1 MARKRQGPE
10 LICLIPGRQV
20 PFRRAIRDK
29 RGHVVKV
36 YRFEPESPLEVDA
49 EGVAVVRRDIGR
61 TVCICRPSKEGDR
74 FLIDWDATNK
84 IHIHCYGTACPSH
97 ARRSINVGAAA
108 EKSRVV
114 DPAEKKP
121 NPADA
126 EGGDEDPEGDGD
138 DGQDDQED
146 GDEIELS
153 DELVDLIEKNR
164 KHFPEMSPEGI
175 KKFLVGGGKLED
187 LDGFDEAKAKE
198 LKESLGIE

>member
-1 MARKRQGPE
+1 MARKRQGPQ

-49 EGVAVVRRDIGR
+49 EGMAVIRRDIGR
-61 TVCICRPSKEGDR
+61 TVCICRPGEEENR
-74 FLIDWDATNK
+74 FVIDWDATNK
-84 IHIHCYGTACPSH
+84 IHMDCFGTACPSH
-97 ARRSINVGAAA
+97 ARRSINVGASS

-114 DPAEKKP
+114 DPVEKKTR
-121 NPADA
+121 PADPQ
-126 EGGDEDPEGDGD
+126 GGDEDPGGGGD
-138 DGQDDQED
+138 DGQDDPEGD
-146 GDEIELS
+146 DEIELS
-153 DELVDLIEKNR
+153 DELVDLVEKNH
-164 KHFPEMSPEGI
+164 KHFPEMSPEGV
-175 KKFLVGGGKLED
+175 KKFLADGGKLED